1 MESSHTPMTC
11 QQIVEVITD
20 YLDNRM
26 AAEDRQRF
34 EDHVAACDGCAAYLE
49 QMRETIR
56 LTGRL
61 SEEELAPEQRDG
73 LLKAFRGLT

>member
-20 YLDNRM
+20 YLDNRL

-34 EDHVAACDGCAAYLE
+34 EDHVAACDGCAAYLD

-61 SEEELAPEQRDG
+61 REEELSPEQRDG
-73 LLKAFRGLT
+73 LLEAFRGLT

>member
-1 MESSHTPMTC
+1 MTC

-20 YLDNRM
+20 YLDDRL

-34 EDHVAACDGCAAYLE
+34 EDHVAACDGCAAYLD

-61 SEEELAPEQRDG
+61 RESELSPEQRHG
-73 LLKAFRGLT
+73 LLEAFRGLR